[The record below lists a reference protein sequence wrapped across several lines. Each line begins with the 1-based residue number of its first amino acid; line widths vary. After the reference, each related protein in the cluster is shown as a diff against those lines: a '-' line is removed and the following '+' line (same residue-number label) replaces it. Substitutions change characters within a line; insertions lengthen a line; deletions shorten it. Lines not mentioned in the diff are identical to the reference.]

1 MNEFD
6 DHYDEDAPSASLKQ
20 NKADGLSPGEIL
32 REARL
37 SHDYTVADLCAQT
50 KLSLKTVNALED
62 NDFAALSQ
70 PVFAR
75 GYYRQCAKTL
85 DINQDRLM
93 AAYNAW
99 AGDSAARPASPSAVD
114 VVPQDVTPQ
123 RWRALG
129 LVAALLA
136 LLVVIGA
143 VFVFLP
149 DASLPDDNEGTDST
163 VILDDQDAAAEEA
176 TANDTD
182 AATSAVSG
190 DAGGE
195 TGGGDDASATGAGTA
210 GPQQGPDAAT
220 NQPAGGRNVNDTLGL
235 DGNGDEGGDETGDGG
250 TSDAPEVAPNHLVM
264 EFEDRSWVDV
274 RDADGNR
281 LLTGIYEAGNTQ
293 ELEAPA
299 PYRITLG
306 FAPGV
311 SMTIG
316 GEPVDVAGATSGNG
330 TARLT
335 VEARESE

>member
-6 DHYDEDAPSASLKQ
+6 DHYDEDAPSASLTQ

-50 KLSLKTVNALED
+50 KFSPKTVNALED

-75 GYYRQCAKTL
+75 GYYRQCAKVL

-93 AAYNAW
+93 AAYSAW
-99 AGDSAARPASPSAVD
+99 AGDAAARPASPSAVD

-149 DASLPDDNEGTDST
+149 DASLPDDNDGSDNTI
-163 VILDDQDAAAEEA
+163 ILDDQSSDAGAEGA
-176 TANDTD
+176 TANDADVETSGD
-182 AATSAVSG
+182 DGVATGGNASAPEAVSEA
-190 DAGGE
+190 AGE
-195 TGGGDDASATGAGTA
+195 QTTTGTD
-210 GPQQGPDAAT
+210 
-220 NQPAGGRNVNDTLGL
+220 QPAGGRNVNDTLGL
-235 DGNGDEGGDETGDGG
+235 SDDDTDSDDTNGSAADEASNE
-250 TSDAPEVAPNHLVM
+250 PQIAPNHLVM
-264 EFEDRSWVDV
+264 EFEERSWVDV

-281 LLTGIYEAGNTQ
+281 LLTGIYEAGDTQ

-316 GEPVDVAGATSGNG
+316 GEPVDVAGATSGNS